1 MVRLVKQLRSAAV
14 KAEHDASP
22 VLAPAAADLAA
33 KTQAEEKIKKWGPQL
48 DWQNPAHVEAYLAV
62 KRQGVRRVRKET
74 VR

>member
-14 KAEHDASP
+14 KAEHDALP
-22 VLAPAAADLAA
+22 VLAPATAELAA
-33 KTQAEEKIKKWGPQL
+33 KTQAEEKMRKWGPQL